1 MHEFMMYSLGVPLS
15 KSYMTNFFATIQEK
29 IWRMY
34 KVHADFE
41 ELPIESQMKVMLQI
55 KIEEGDIE
63 YGNIEKFRGL

>member
-1 MHEFMMYSLGVPLS
+1 
-15 KSYMTNFFATIQEK
+15 MTNFFATIQEK